1 MAYPNF
7 KSKYK
12 ESPLITADSY
22 LNYLRKQGKFPKF
35 KSPEGVILAY
45 SRRLMNYVVEK
56 YKPKK
61 VEAFSGD
68 FYLLKGKL
76 SKVGVIGNFGIGAP
90 LAGVIVEEL
99 VSAGVKEFISIG
111 EAGSLQKD
119 LKVGSI
125 IVCDKAIRDEGVSHH
140 YLKPSKYSY
149 ASSSMVREIENVL
162 SKLQVKYKK
171 GASWTI
177 DTPYRETLAEVRKYQ
192 REGVLCVE
200 MEAAAIFA
208 VASCRKAEAGAIFTV
223 SDYLADLEW
232 SPQFH
237 QTTPYLAQLFEVT
250 KEVLMR

>member
-12 ESPLITADSY
+12 ENPLITADSY
-22 LNYLRKQGKFPKF
+22 LDYLKKLGKFPKF
-35 KSPEGVILAY
+35 KPPEGVILAY
-45 SRRLMNYVVEK
+45 SRRLMDYVVEK

-68 FYLLKGKL
+68 FYLLRGKL

-90 LAGVIVEEL
+90 KASINVEEL
-99 VSAGVKEFISIG
+99 ISAGVKKFISIG

-119 LKVGSI
+119 LTVGSI

-149 ASSSMVREIENVL
+149 ASSSMVRKIEKVL
-162 SKLQVKYKK
+162 SSVQIKYYK
-171 GASWTI
+171 GACWTI
-177 DTPYRETLAEVRKYQ
+177 DAPFRETVAEVRRYQ
-192 REGVLCVE
+192 KEDILCVE

-223 SDYLADLEW
+223 SDYLAELEW

-237 QTTPYLAQLFEVT
+237 QTTPYLAQLFEVA
-250 KEVLMR
+250 KEVLMS